1 MGVASYWKTIALTAS
16 ILMFVFLVLG
26 IIASVVAVNQ
36 RKAINAQL
44 DWDNTA
50 ARMEKAG
57 VLKEA
62 EIDQEDKTGDAIRTG
77 KRTIAMHKEW
87 IRSFDEDSTT
97 REGKRSYCNLKAEI
111 KELEEKD
118 TKADWVGDFAFGV
131 ENDWKKTQ
139 SNRIAIRKAKIES
152 LDKEM

>member
-1 MGVASYWKTIALTAS
+1 MGTIALTAS

-44 DWDNTA
+44 DWNNTQ
-50 ARMEKAG
+50 ARMTKAG
-57 VLKEA
+57 ELKGA
-62 EIDQEDKTGDAIRTG
+62 EIDQEDKTGDAAIRDG

-87 IRSFDEDSTT
+87 IRCFDEDTTT
-97 REGKRSYCNLKAEI
+97 REGKRAYCNLKRDI

-118 TKADWVGDFAFGV
+118 TKADWVGDD
-131 ENDWKKTQ
+131 DWKKTQ
-139 SNRIAIRKAKIES
+139 SNRIAIKKAKIES